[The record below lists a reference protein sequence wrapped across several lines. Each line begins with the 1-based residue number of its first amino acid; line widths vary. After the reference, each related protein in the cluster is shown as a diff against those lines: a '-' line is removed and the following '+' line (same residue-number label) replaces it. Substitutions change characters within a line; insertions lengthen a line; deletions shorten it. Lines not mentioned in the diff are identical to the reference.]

1 MIAIDKIIPLIQHK
15 ILEMIQTLKFAKKTS
30 KDDYMTY
37 LRFILL
43 GVGAIGG
50 IGFVIKLI
58 NEFISYRPPS

>member
-1 MIAIDKIIPLIQHK
+1 
-15 ILEMIQTLKFAKKTS
+15 MIQTLKFAKKTS